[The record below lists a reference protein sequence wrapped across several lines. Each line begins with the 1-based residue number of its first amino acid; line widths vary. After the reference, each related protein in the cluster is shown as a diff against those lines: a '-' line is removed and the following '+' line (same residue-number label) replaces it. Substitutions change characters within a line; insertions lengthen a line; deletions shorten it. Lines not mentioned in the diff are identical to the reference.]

1 MAINREIQ
9 NAPVTELVKK
19 SSLRHIAFIM
29 DGNGR
34 WAKKRMLP
42 REAGHKVG
50 ADNFKTI
57 VRYCKKIGIECCT
70 VYAFSTENIRRP
82 QREVEAL
89 FRLLI
94 SFIEEAGEEEDIEF
108 RFIGEPGALG
118 ETIGRRTRELED
130 ETRGRPYRLNIAFN
144 YGGRAEIVRAVNRLI
159 AEGKT
164 AVTEED
170 ISANLYTNECPEP
183 DLIVRTGAE
192 MRLSNFLLWQ
202 SAYAELYFTDRLWPD
217 YTTADVDEAVRVFAS
232 RSRRYG
238 GLDKGDAAGV
248 QEGNGNA

>member
-1 MAINREIQ
+1 MAFNRETDS
-9 NAPVTELVKK
+9 VSVEELVKQ
-19 SSLRHIAFIM
+19 SRLRHIAFIM

-57 VRYCKKIGIECCT
+57 VRYCRKIGIDCCT
-70 VYAFSTENIRRP
+70 VYAFSTENIKRP
-82 QREVEAL
+82 RREVEAL

-94 SFIEEAGEEEDIEF
+94 SFIEEAGEEKDIEF
-108 RFIGEPGALG
+108 RFIGEPGELG
-118 ETIGRRTRELED
+118 ETIGRRTRELEE

-144 YGGRAEIVRAVNRLI
+144 YGGRAEIVRAVNALI

-164 AVTEED
+164 SVTEED
-170 ISANLYTNECPEP
+170 ISAHLYTNECPDP

-202 SAYAELYFTDRLWPD
+202 AAYSEFLYTDCLWPD
-217 YTTADVDEAVRVFAS
+217 YTTSDVDDAVREFAS
-232 RSRRYG
+232 RNRRFG
-238 GLDKGDAAGV
+238 GLDMGE
-248 QEGNGNA
+248 QNGAEE

>member
-1 MAINREIQ
+1 MAISREI
-9 NAPVTELVKK
+9 NSTPVTELVKQ
-19 SSLRHIAFIM
+19 SRLRHIAFIM

-70 VYAFSTENIRRP
+70 VYAFSTENIKRP

-94 SFIEEAGEEEDIEF
+94 SFIEEAGEERDIEF
-108 RFIGEPGALG
+108 RFIGEPGQLG
-118 ETIGRRTRELED
+118 ETIGRRTKELED

-192 MRLSNFLLWQ
+192 MRISNFLLWQ
-202 SAYAELYFTDRLWPD
+202 AAYAELYFTDRLWPD

-232 RSRRYG
+232 RSRRFG
-238 GLDKGDAAGV
+238 GLDKNAPTTQNAS
-248 QEGNGNA
+248 EGS

>member
-1 MAINREIQ
+1 METNRDFSEI
-9 NAPVTELVKK
+9 PVETLVKQ
-19 SSLRHIAFIM
+19 SGLRHIAFIM

-57 VRYCKKIGIECCT
+57 VRYCKKIGMECCT
-70 VYAFSTENIRRP
+70 VYAFSTENVKRP

-108 RFIGEPGALG
+108 RFIGEPGQLG
-118 ETIGRRTRELED
+118 ETIGRRTKELED

-170 ISANLYTNECPEP
+170 ISANLYTNECPDP

-192 MRLSNFLLWQ
+192 MRISNFMLWQ
-202 SAYAELYFTDRLWPD
+202 AAYAEFYFTDRLWPD

-232 RSRRYG
+232 RSRRFG
-238 GLDKGDAAGV
+238 GLDKNEPQSAG
-248 QEGNGNA
+248 EGK

>member
-1 MAINREIQ
+1 MAMNREITDT
-9 NAPVTELVKK
+9 PVEELVIQ
-19 SSLRHIAFIM
+19 SRLRHIAFIM

-57 VRYCKKIGIECCT
+57 VRYCKKIGMDCCT
-70 VYAFSTENIRRP
+70 VYAFSTENIKRP
-82 QREVEAL
+82 RREVEAL

-108 RFIGEPGALG
+108 RFIGEPGQLG
-118 ETIGRRTRELED
+118 ETIGRRTKELED
-130 ETRGRPYRLNIAFN
+130 ETRGRPYRLDIACN
-144 YGGRAEIVRAVNRLI
+144 YGGRAEIVRAVNRLL

-164 AVTEED
+164 SVTEED
-170 ISANLYTNECPEP
+170 ISANLYTNECPDP

-192 MRLSNFLLWQ
+192 MRISNFMLWQ
-202 SAYAELYFTDRLWPD
+202 AAYAEFYFTDRLWPD
-217 YTTADVDEAVRVFAS
+217 YTTADVDEAVRIFAS

-238 GLDKGDAAGV
+238 GLDRADQTDPG
-248 QEGNGNA
+248 EGS